1 MLQLLPF
8 RNNLH
13 DGTINRALFYAS
25 KFCGAAATSYLLMEH
40 GGKQEG
46 GTARTAR
53 EGRGRFG
60 ADVKQ
65 CALFPLQH
73 PRETSE
79 V

>member
-1 MLQLLPF
+1 MPQ
-8 RNNLH
+8 
-13 DGTINRALFYAS
+13 
-25 KFCGAAATSYLLMEH
+25 KFCGTAATSYLLMKH

-46 GTARTAR
+46 GTARTTG